1 MTSAVEAKS
10 LFFSYAGNTVLEDVS
25 FCVAPK
31 EFICI
36 VGPNGGGKTTLL
48 RLMLGLL
55 NPVHGEIRI
64 LGEPPLEARR
74 RIGYVPQYF
83 LFDPQFPASVM
94 DVVLM
99 GRLSRRRFWG
109 HSGKEDRTVAH
120 RVLEEVGLK
129 DFASRPFTALSGGQ
143 RQRVLIARALAS
155 EPELFLLDEP
165 MANVDVAS
173 QEDFFSLLETLNERL
188 TILMVTHDTGFVSK
202 RVSRILCVNKTVSIH
217 PVSEITGELV
227 VNLYGH
233 DVSMIRHDH
242 NCPEGGHTH

>member
-1 MTSAVEAKS
+1 MPAIEAKS
-10 LFFSYAGNTVLEDVS
+10 LFFSYSGTTVLDNVS
-25 FCVAPK
+25 FSIEPG
-31 EFICI
+31 EFICV

-48 RLMLGLL
+48 RLLLGLL
-55 NPVHGEIRI
+55 EPAGGSLRI
-64 LGEPPLEARR
+64 LGDSPLVARQ

-83 LFDPQFPASVM
+83 LFDPQFPANVM

-99 GRLSRRRFWG
+99 GRLSRKPLWG
-109 HSGKEDRTVAH
+109 HFGRHDRDVAK
-120 RVLEEVGLK
+120 RVLDEVGLA
-129 DFASRPFTALSGGQ
+129 DYATRPFHALSGGQ

-173 QEDFFSLLETLNERL
+173 QEDFFRLLETLNERL

-202 RVSRILCVNKTVSIH
+202 RVSRILCVNRSVSIH
-217 PVSEITGELV
+217 PVSDITGELV

-242 NCPEGGHTH
+242 SCPGGGHLH